1 MPSTTYDFIE
11 IERKWQRFWEEN
23 QSFRAAGPGDPG
35 FDPAKPKYYVL
46 IEFPYPS
53 GEGLHVGHP
62 RSYTALDVVARKRR
76 MEGYNVL
83 YPIGWDA
90 FGLPTENYAIK
101 TGQHPRDV
109 TVKNVANFRR
119 QLKRIGFSFDWSRE
133 VDTTDPAYYKWTQW
147 IFLKLFEKGLAYKAE
162 IPINWCNSC
171 KVGLANEEVV
181 GGECERCGGAV
192 VRRMRKQ
199 WMLRITAY
207 AERLLADLDTVDYL
221 EKIKMQQRNWI
232 GRSIGA
238 EVEFPIAQPGEGAH
252 KPCEGSYKPSQGST
266 ETMRIF
272 TTRPDTLFGV
282 TYMVL
287 APEHPLVGQL
297 LPRCQNAPEVR
308 AYVEAAARKSDFERT
323 EVAKEV
329 TGVEMKGVRALNPAT
344 NKEVP
349 VWVADYVLISYGT
362 GAIMAVPGHDE
373 RDWRFARKYGLP
385 VVEVISGGNVAEAAF
400 TEIEKGTLVNSGPLD
415 GLRPDQAIVKMTGIV
430 EREGYG
436 VASVQFKLRDWVFSR
451 QRYWGEPIPI
461 VECPKCGW
469 TPLPVSELPL
479 TLPEVEQYQT
489 SATGESP
496 LALITNWVNTT
507 CPKCGGPAKR
517 ETDTMPQWAGSS
529 WYFLRY
535 TDPQNDRALASPER
549 LNYWTPVDWYNG
561 GMEHTTLH
569 LLYSRFWHKF
579 LFDIGVVPTS
589 EPYKKRTSHG
599 LVLGE
604 NGEKMSKSRGNVVN
618 PDEMVEKYGADAFRL
633 YEMFMGAFDQPI
645 PWSTSGLNGMSRF
658 LWRVWELQDKVAPDD
673 KAFDGITGSTGCSG
687 NNELHPMN
695 PSKSCPNEFSQTTG
709 RLDHQ
714 PIKKGSDEITGSTG
728 CSSNDQLNPVNPLK
742 SCPNKVS
749 QTTERLLHQTI
760 KQVGERIEA
769 MKFNT
774 AIAALMTLANQ
785 FASQERIRKDHWRTF
800 LTLLAPF
807 APHISEELWQT
818 LGHDRSLAHEPW
830 PKFDPAMLQEDEI
843 EIPVQVNGKLRSK
856 VRVPAGAD
864 REAIQQ
870 TALADERTQISM
882 AGKPVKKVIIVPG
895 RMVNIVTG

>member
-1 MPSTTYDFIE
+1 MPSTTYNFSE
-11 IERKWQRFWEEN
+11 IEQKWQRYWEEK
-23 QSFRAAGPGDPG
+23 QTFRAAGPGDPG
-35 FDPAKPKYYVL
+35 FEPGKPKYYVL

-147 IFLKLFEKGLAYKAE
+147 IFLRLFEKGLAYKAE
-162 IPINWCNSC
+162 IPINWCSSC

-232 GRSIGA
+232 GRSTGA
-238 EVEFPIAQPGEGAH
+238 EVEFPVVGLPG
-252 KPCEGSYKPSQGST
+252 CS
-266 ETMRIF
+266 MRIF

-287 APEHPLVGQL
+287 APEHPLVGKL
-297 LPRCQNAPEVR
+297 LPGCANAAEVR

-323 EVAKEV
+323 EVAKEI
-329 TGVEMKGVRALNPAT
+329 TGVEIKGIRVLNPAT
-344 NKEVP
+344 RSEVP

-362 GAIMAVPGHDE
+362 GAIMAVPSHDE
-373 RDWRFARKYGLP
+373 RDWRFAHKYGLP
-385 VVEVISGGNVAEAAF
+385 IVEVISGGNVAEAAF
-400 TEIEKGTLVNSGPLD
+400 VEIEKGTLVNSGPLN
-415 GLRPDQAIVKMTGIV
+415 GLRPDQAIVKMTEIV
-430 EREGYG
+430 ERAGYG
-436 VASVQFKLRDWVFSR
+436 AASVQYKLRDWVFSR
-451 QRYWGEPIPI
+451 QRYWGEPIP
-461 VECPKCGW
+461 VVDCPKCGW
-469 TPLPVSELPL
+469 TPLPESELPL
-479 TLPEVEQYQT
+479 VLPEVEQYQT
-489 SATGESP
+489 SETGESP
-496 LALITNWVNTT
+496 LALIVAWVNTT

-535 TDPQNDRALASPER
+535 TDPQNDRALASRER
-549 LNYWTPVDWYNG
+549 LDYWTPVDWYNG

-579 LFDIGVVPTS
+579 LYDIGVVPTS

-618 PDEMVEKYGADAFRL
+618 PDEMVEKHGADAFRL

-658 LWRVWELQDKVAPDD
+658 LWRVWELQDKVEAGVAQPPPAVETD
-673 KAFDGITGSTGCSG
+673 
-687 NNELHPMN
+687 
-695 PSKSCPNEFSQTTG
+695 
-709 RLDHQ
+709 RLVH
-714 PIKKGSDEITGSTG
+714 
-728 CSSNDQLNPVNPLK
+728 L
-742 SCPNKVS
+742 
-749 QTTERLLHQTI
+749 TI
-760 KQVGERIEA
+760 QQVGERVEA

-785 FASQERIRKDHWRTF
+785 FGSQERIRKDHWQTF
-800 LTLLAPF
+800 LTLLSPF

-818 LGHDRSLAHEPW
+818 LGHNRTLSHAPW
-830 PKFDPAMLQEDEI
+830 PKFDPAMLREDEI

-856 VRVPAGAD
+856 VRVPAGAGP
-864 REAIQQ
+864 EKIQEI
-870 TALADERTQISM
+870 ALADERTQISI

>member
-1 MPSTTYDFIE
+1 MPSTAYNFNE
-11 IERKWQRFWEEN
+11 IEQKWQRYWEEK
-23 QSFRAAGPGDPG
+23 QSFRAAGPGDPDFEPG
-35 FDPAKPKYYVL
+35 KPKYYVL

-101 TGQHPRDV
+101 TGQHPRSV

-119 QLKRIGFSFDWSRE
+119 QLKRLGFSFDWSRE

-162 IPINWCNSC
+162 IPINWCSSC

-232 GRSIGA
+232 GRSTGA
-238 EVEFPIAQPGEGAH
+238 EVEFPIIQ
-252 KPCEGSYKPSQGST
+252 PCEGSYKPSQGST

-297 LPRCQNAPEVR
+297 LPRCENAAEVR
-308 AYVEAAARKSDFERT
+308 AYIEAAGRKSDFERT

-329 TGVEMKGVRALNPAT
+329 TGVEMKGIRVLNPAT
-344 NKEVP
+344 KKEVP

-385 VVEVISGGNVAEAAF
+385 VIEVIFGGNVAEAAF
-400 TEIEKGTLVNSGPLD
+400 TEIEKGTLVNSGPLN
-415 GLRPDQAIVKMTGIV
+415 GLRPDQAIVKMTEIV

-436 VASVQFKLRDWVFSR
+436 AASVQYKLRDWVFSR
-451 QRYWGEPIPI
+451 QRYWGEPIPL
-461 VECPKCGW
+461 VDCPKCGW
-469 TPLPVSELPL
+469 APLPESALPL

-496 LALITNWVNTT
+496 LALITDWVNTP

-535 TDPQNDRALASPER
+535 TDPQNDRALASRER
-549 LNYWTPVDWYNG
+549 LDYWTPVDWYNG

-579 LFDIGVVPTS
+579 LYDIGVVPTS

-618 PDEMVEKYGADAFRL
+618 PDEMVEKFGADAFRL

-658 LWRVWELQDKVAPDD
+658 LWRVWELQDKVAPD
-673 KAFDGITGSTGCSG
+673 AG
-687 NNELHPMN
+687 
-695 PSKSCPNEFSQTTG
+695 
-709 RLDHQ
+709 
-714 PIKKGSDEITGSTG
+714 GSDEITGSTG
-728 CSSNDQLNPVNPLK
+728 CSSTDQLHPVNPSE

-749 QTTERLLHQTI
+749 QTTDRLLHQTI
-760 KQVGERIEA
+760 KQVGERVES

-774 AIAALMTLANQ
+774 AIAALMTLANE
-785 FASQERIRKDHWRTF
+785 FGSQERIRKDHWETF

-807 APHISEELWQT
+807 APHIAEELWQT

-856 VRVPAGAD
+856 VRVPADAD
-864 REAIQQ
+864 QQKIREI
-870 TALADERTQISM
+870 ALADERTQISM

-895 RMVNIVTG
+895 RMVNIVT